1 MSETEEIVGGVT
13 SEVWSQ
19 GDLYTKL
26 KLMRLLI
33 LLDKYQTIALYGTE
47 EMDNGQV
54 ILDEQTLNSRRVEA
68 LFRVKDTLK
77 ILFENTN
84 FGIRLK
90 NRKHYEQLRDRLN
103 LVEGMLDGAF
113 IESNTINFQKRIVIN
128 EKWFRKM
135 LSELGNIKEELN
147 VPLNEAGFIFRA
159 SDDIDLDELQREI
172 EQSG

>member
-54 ILDEQTLNSRRVEA
+54 ILDEQTLNSRR
-68 LFRVKDTLK
+68 
-77 ILFENTN
+77 
-84 FGIRLK
+84 
-90 NRKHYEQLRDRLN
+90 
-103 LVEGMLDGAF
+103 
-113 IESNTINFQKRIVIN
+113 
-128 EKWFRKM
+128 
-135 LSELGNIKEELN
+135 
-147 VPLNEAGFIFRA
+147 
-159 SDDIDLDELQREI
+159 
-172 EQSG
+172 